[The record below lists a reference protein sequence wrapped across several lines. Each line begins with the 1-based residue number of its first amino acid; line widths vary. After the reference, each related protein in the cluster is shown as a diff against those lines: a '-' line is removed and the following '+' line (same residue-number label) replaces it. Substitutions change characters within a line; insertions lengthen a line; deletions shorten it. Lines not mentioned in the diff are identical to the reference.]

1 MWTDGLG
8 LGLGWLLAG
17 LATAVVLG
25 ALVMSIAALGRR
37 TPSDDADAVMDLW
50 HRYEIGDLTR
60 PEFDRL
66 RRRVRA
72 QEVSLTDSDSMR
84 RAS

>member
-1 MWTDGLG
+1 MWTDG

-17 LATAVVLG
+17 LAAAAVLG
-25 ALVMSIAALGRR
+25 ALVMSIVALGRR
-37 TPSDDADAVMDLW
+37 SPSGDADPVMDLW

-72 QEVSLTDSDSMR
+72 QEGSLTDSDSMR